1 MGLIDRAIGAVT
13 DAGKG
18 AAPGKIVALD
28 GLKPLDIDLD
38 GLRAKGVF
46 TPAAREEA
54 QAYELRAIKRRLL
67 RRIGFLQRA
76 GRDKRQLAA
85 AGRNRNIILLTSTRP
100 GEGKSFVAVNLAM
113 SLAQEE
119 GIPVFLIDGD
129 PARPRLRSYFNLGPD
144 RGLIDL
150 IRDPALTLGAVAFK
164 AVGLP
169 LTFIGEGS
177 KVPNP
182 TDVLGSLEAKRFFA
196 SLSAL
201 CPDGLVI
208 LDAPPML
215 ATTETIA
222 LARHADEVIFVV
234 EADSTP
240 QSAIASAL
248 DELLELNSNVSLLL
262 NRCLVPA
269 GGSHYAA
276 YEYYEK
282 RSGDDGDDAARDRG
296 SVK

>member
-1 MGLIDRAIGAVT
+1 MGLIERAIGGVNGGNSPSSAEKV
-13 DAGKG
+13 
-18 AAPGKIVALD
+18 VSLD
-28 GLKPLDIDLD
+28 GLRPFEINLAA
-38 GLRAKGVF
+38 LRAKGVF

-76 GRDKRQLAA
+76 GRDKRQLSA

-119 GIPVFLIDGD
+119 GIPVFLVDGD
-129 PARPRLRSYFNLGPD
+129 PARPRLRTYFDLGSD
-144 RGLIDL
+144 KGLTDL
-150 IRDPALTLGAVAFK
+150 IRDQGLTLGSVALK
-164 AVGLP
+164 AASLP
-169 LTFIGEGS
+169 LIFIGEGS
-177 KVPNP
+177 KAANT
-182 TDVLGSLEAKRFFA
+182 TDLFGSIEAKRFFA
-196 SLSAL
+196 SLSAI

-208 LDAPPML
+208 VDAPPML

-222 LARHADEVIFVV
+222 LARHADEVVFVV

-240 QSAIASAL
+240 QPAAASAL
-248 DELLELNSNVSLLL
+248 DELLEINPNVSLLL

-282 RSGDDGDDAARDRG
+282 RTGDDGDAAARDRG
-296 SVK
+296 

>member
-1 MGLIDRAIGAVT
+1 MGLIERAIGGAK
-13 DAGKG
+13 GEG
-18 AAPGKIVALD
+18 AAEPDKVVALE
-28 GLKPLDIDLD
+28 
-38 GLRAKGVF
+38 GLRPLEIDFGRLRAMGVF
-46 TPAAREEA
+46 TPEARQEA

-67 RRIGFLQRA
+67 RRLGFLQRA
-76 GRDKRQLAA
+76 GRDKRQLSA
-85 AGRNRNIILLTSTRP
+85 AGRNRNIILVTSTRP

-113 SLAQEE
+113 SLVQEE
-119 GIPVFLIDGD
+119 AIPVFLVDGD
-129 PARPRLRSYFNLGPD
+129 PARPRLRSYFGVEAEK
-144 RGLIDL
+144 GLTDIIKDT
-150 IRDPALTLGAVAFK
+150 ALSLGAVARR
-164 AVGLP
+164 AETLA

-177 KVPNP
+177 RVSNA
-182 TDVLGSLEAKRFFA
+182 TDLFGSNEAKRFFA

-201 CPDGLVI
+201 CPDGLIIV
-208 LDAPPML
+208 DAPPML

-240 QSAIASAL
+240 HPAIASAL
-248 DELLELNSNVSLLL
+248 DELLELNPNVSLLL

-282 RSGDDGDDAARDRG
+282 NIGEDGDQAASRDRG
-296 SVK
+296 

>member
-1 MGLIDRAIGAVT
+1 MGLIERAIGSIKSA
-13 DAGKG
+13 DKS
-18 AAPGKIVALD
+18 AAEKVVS
-28 GLKPLDIDLD
+28 LD
-38 GLRAKGVF
+38 GLRSFHIDLAALRSKGIF

-54 QAYELRAIKRRLL
+54 QAFELRAIKRRLL

-76 GRDKRQLAA
+76 GRDKRQLSA

-129 PARPRLRSYFNLGPD
+129 PARPRLRTYFGLGAD
-144 RGLIDL
+144 RGLTDL
-150 IRDPALTLGAVAFK
+150 IKEPGLSLGAVALQ
-164 AVGLP
+164 ATGLP
-169 LTFIGEGS
+169 LTFIGEGA
-177 KVPNP
+177 KVSNA
-182 TDVLGSLEAKRFFA
+182 TDLFGSLEAKRFFA

-201 CPDGLVI
+201 CPDGLIIV
-208 LDAPPML
+208 DAPPML

-222 LARHADEVIFVV
+222 LARHADEVIFVI

-240 QSAIASAL
+240 QPAVATAL
-248 DELLELNSNVSLLL
+248 DELLELNPNVSLLL

-296 SVK
+296 

>member
-1 MGLIDRAIGAVT
+1 MGLIERAIGGVT
-13 DAGKG
+13 GG
-18 AAPGKIVALD
+18 AKASPPDKVVSLD
-28 GLKPLDIDLD
+28 GIESFEVDFDA
-38 GLRAKGVF
+38 LRAKGVF

-54 QAYELRAIKRRLL
+54 QAFELRAIKRRLL

-76 GRDKRQLAA
+76 GRDKRQLSA

-129 PARPRLRSYFNLGPD
+129 PARPRLRSYFNLAPG
-144 RGLIDL
+144 RGLTDL
-150 IRDPALTLGAVAFK
+150 IRDSALTLGAAALK
-164 AVGLP
+164 AAGLP

-182 TDVLGSLEAKRFFA
+182 TEVLGSLDAKRFFA

-201 CPDGLVI
+201 CADGLVI
-208 LDAPPML
+208 VDAPPML

-248 DELLELNSNVSLLL
+248 DELLELNPNVSLLL

-282 RSGDDGDDAARDRG
+282 RSGDDGDLAVRDKG
-296 SVK
+296 

>member
-1 MGLIDRAIGAVT
+1 MGLIERAIGGVPG
-13 DAGKG
+13 AGKS
-18 AAPGKIVALD
+18 AAPDKVVSLD
-28 GLKPLDIDLD
+28 GLKSFEVDF
-38 GLRAKGVF
+38 GALRAKGVF
-46 TPAAREEA
+46 TPAARDEA
-54 QAYELRAIKRRLL
+54 QAFELRAIKRRLL

-76 GRDKRQLAA
+76 GRDKRQIAA
-85 AGRNRNIILLTSTRP
+85 SGRNRNIVLLTSTRP

-129 PARPRLRSYFNLGPD
+129 PARPRLRSYFDLGAD
-144 RGLIDL
+144 KGLTDL
-150 IRDPALTLGAVAFK
+150 IRDPALTLGAAALK
-164 AVGLP
+164 ATCLP

-177 KVPNP
+177 RVPNP
-182 TDVLGSLEAKRFFA
+182 TEVLGSLEAKRFFA

-208 LDAPPML
+208 VDAPPML

-248 DELLELNSNVSLLL
+248 DELLELNPNVSLLL

-282 RSGDDGDDAARDRG
+282 RSGDDGDAAARDRG
-296 SVK
+296 

>member
-1 MGLIDRAIGAVT
+1 MGLIERAIGGVN
-13 DAGKG
+13 GG
-18 AAPGKIVALD
+18 NNPSAPEKVVSLD
-28 GLKPLDIDLD
+28 GLRPFEINLAA
-38 GLRAKGVF
+38 LRAKGVF

-76 GRDKRQLAA
+76 GKDKRQLSA

-119 GIPVFLIDGD
+119 GIPVFLVDGD
-129 PARPRLRSYFNLGPD
+129 PARPRLRTYFDLGPD
-144 RGLIDL
+144 KGLTDL
-150 IRDPALTLGAVAFK
+150 IKDQGLTLGSVALK
-164 AVGLP
+164 AAGLP
-169 LTFIGEGS
+169 VTFIGEGS
-177 KVPNP
+177 KAANT
-182 TDVLGSLEAKRFFA
+182 TDLFGSIEAKRFFA
-196 SLSAL
+196 SLSAI
-201 CPDGLVI
+201 CPDGVVI
-208 LDAPPML
+208 VDAPPML

-222 LARHADEVIFVV
+222 LARHADEVVFVV

-240 QSAIASAL
+240 QPAVATAL
-248 DELLELNSNVSLLL
+248 DELLEINPNVSLLL

-282 RSGDDGDDAARDRG
+282 RSGTDGEAAARDRG
-296 SVK
+296 

>member
-1 MGLIDRAIGAVT
+1 MGLIERAIGNVT
-13 DAGKG
+13 SASKSS
-18 AAPGKIVALD
+18 APEKVVSLD
-28 GLKPLDIDLD
+28 GLRPLEINFDA
-38 GLRAKGVF
+38 LRAKGVF

-54 QAYELRAIKRRLL
+54 QAFELRAIKRRLL

-100 GEGKSFVAVNLAM
+100 SEGKSFVAVNLAM

-129 PARPRLRSYFNLGPD
+129 PARPRLRTYFDLGLD
-144 RGLIDL
+144 KGLTDL
-150 IRDPALTLGAVAFK
+150 IGDPTLTLGQAALK
-164 AVGLP
+164 ATGLP
-169 LTFIGEGS
+169 LTFVGEGS
-177 KVPNP
+177 KVPNA
-182 TDVLGSLEAKRFFA
+182 TDLFGSLEAKRFFA

-201 CPDGLVI
+201 CPDGVVI
-208 LDAPPML
+208 IDAPPML

-234 EADSTP
+234 EADKTP

-248 DELLELNSNVSLLL
+248 DELLELNPNVSLLL

-282 RSGDDGDDAARDRG
+282 RSGDDGDAARDRG
-296 SVK
+296 